1 MPMTAALTLSANEN
15 LAFWQQPAWA
25 SYVQRRASGRL
36 PHALLIGSQP
46 GLAGAAFARILAGS
60 LMCHRPK
67 ADFHACGNCPGCLTY
82 ASASHPDFREIA
94 ALEKRVSIGID
105 QIRALSSDMSMT
117 PQSGPIQVALINHAE
132 QMTHAAANALLKTL
146 EEPSPNT
153 VLLLQ
158 TEQPGK
164 LIPTILSRCQRLNLT
179 APARAQALAW
189 LSEHAS
195 AAPAL
200 RESALDLALGA
211 PELAL
216 AMIDD
221 GRVSRFV
228 SLGQDLG
235 ALPASADKIR
245 QQWSDKIAEFVALTS
260 VWIRTQSIQAAKTQ
274 QRTLLLRLSTHQ
286 QSLQKLREWQGT
298 GVRLDLALAEWLA
311 SFAR

>member
-1 MPMTAALTLSANEN
+1 MTDSATTSDSKS
-15 LAFWQQPAWA
+15 LAFWQKSTFA
-25 SYVQRRASGRL
+25 SYAQRRASGRL

-46 GLAGAAFARILAGS
+46 GLGGAAFARILAGS

-82 ASASHPDFREIA
+82 ANASHPDFREII

-105 QIRALSSDMSMT
+105 QIRALSLDMSMT
-117 PQSGPIQVALINHAE
+117 PQSGPIQVALIAHAE

-146 EEPSPNT
+146 EEPAPST

-179 APARAQALAW
+179 APARAEALAW
-189 LSEHAS
+189 LSAES
-195 AAPAL
+195 SGAPAL

-216 AMIDD
+216 QMIDD

-228 SLGQDLG
+228 SLGQDL
-235 ALPASADKIR
+235 ATLPASADKIR
-245 QQWSDKIAEFVALTS
+245 QQWSDKIAEFVSLTS
-260 VWIRTQSIQAAKTQ
+260 VWIRTQSIQAARAQ
-274 QRTLLLRLSTHQ
+274 QRTQLLRLSTHQ

-298 GVRLDLALAEWLA
+298 GVRLDLALAEWLD